1 MAKKQWE
8 LWYANFPFEDK
19 NISKDRPIIV
29 LSVQPL
35 CVLSIK
41 VTSHE
46 VREADKYD
54 VPITHWQEAGL
65 KHESVARIS
74 KTVSLDNSKFRRKI
88 GELHKDD
95 IDIILENYVQF
106 LLESDQVKMENGKGD
121 NELLNAANE

>member
-19 NISKDRPIIV
+19 NISKDRPVII

-46 VREADKYD
+46 VRKADKYD

-95 IDIILENYVQF
+95 IDVVLKNYVQF
-106 LLESDQVKMENGKGD
+106 LLESNQVKMENDKGD

>member
-19 NISKDRPIIV
+19 NISKDRPVII

-65 KHESVARIS
+65 KHESPKPYRWI
-74 KTVSLDNSKFRRKI
+74 TVSSEEKLVNYIKMILILFLKI
-88 GELHKDD
+88 MFSFCLSQIRLKWKTARVTTS
-95 IDIILENYVQF
+95 Y
-106 LLESDQVKMENGKGD
+106 
-121 NELLNAANE
+121 

>member
-1 MAKKQWE
+1 M
-8 LWYANFPFEDK
+8 
-19 NISKDRPIIV
+19 
-29 LSVQPL
+29 QPL

-46 VREADKYD
+46 VRKADKYD

>member
-19 NISKDRPIIV
+19 NISKDRPVII

-41 VTSHE
+41 VISHE
-46 VREADKYD
+46 VRKADKYD

-95 IDIILENYVQF
+95 IDVVLENYVQF
-106 LLESDQVKMENGKGD
+106 LLESNQVKMENDNGD

>member
-19 NISKDRPIIV
+19 NISKDRPVII

-46 VREADKYD
+46 VRKADKYD
-54 VPITHWQEAGL
+54 VPIIHWQEAGL

-95 IDIILENYVQF
+95 IDVVLENYVQF

>member
-19 NISKDRPIIV
+19 NISKDRPVII

-74 KTVSLDNSKFRRKI
+74 KTVSLDNSKFRRKLVNYI
-88 GELHKDD
+88 KM
-95 IDIILENYVQF
+95 ILILF
-106 LLESDQVKMENGKGD
+106 LKIMFSFCLSQIRLKWKTARVTTSY
-121 NELLNAANE
+121 

>member
-19 NISKDRPIIV
+19 NISKDRPVII

-88 GELHKDD
+88 GETAELPIQLHHSTGA
-95 IDIILENYVQF
+95 F
-106 LLESDQVKMENGKGD
+106 
-121 NELLNAANE
+121 A